1 MGSVNQASSY
11 TFEGTTIAAVGS
23 VGNLTPTST
32 TSVQL
37 TGVGSIA
44 SVGSVKLYSTIDLL
58 GEGVPSNPYSALV
71 IDVPTDD
78 VYTEINLD
86 GEPIAVWTDLEVA
99 A

>member
-1 MGSVNQASSY
+1 M
-11 TFEGTTIAAVGS
+11 
-23 VGNLTPTST
+23 
-32 TSVQL
+32 QL
-37 TGVGSIA
+37 TGVGSTA
-44 SVGSVKLYSTIDLL
+44 FVGSVRLYRDIDLIA
-58 GEGVPSNPYSALV
+58 EGVPLDPYSALV